1 MSSHFFPS
9 PQVLVLK
16 TADFNTDNDDKITI
30 KNKSLCIVLFQN
42 HSSISERLSKIWM
55 KLSEEVAG
63 VNFCACDLIE
73 ERTVAQSFISVA
85 ADESSPYYKFSRH
98 SIPFILTY
106 RNGKPQNLYS
116 DTLDKSHLIN
126 YSTTMATGVSS
137 HVTHDEEESE
147 EDEDLPKK
155 HHHNTNI

>member
-16 TADFNTDNDDKITI
+16 TVDFNTESEDKITI
-30 KNKSLCIVLFQN
+30 KNKSLCIVLFQD
-42 HSSISERLSKIWM
+42 HSSISEKLSKIW
-55 KLSEEVAG
+55 LNLAEEVAG

-73 ERTVAQSFISVA
+73 EREIAQVFISTA

-116 DTLDKSHLIN
+116 DNLDKSHLIN

-137 HVTHDEEESE
+137 HLTHDDSEEESD
-147 EDEDLPKK
+147 DEIPKK
-155 HHHNTNI
+155 HHHNDS